1 MQELLSRGRYVLDAI
16 AHRIGKLR
24 RAEPRRTNKVHRNT
38 IHPIF
43 STPLLFDN
51 ELLSIRLRAFT
62 NIYYFQP
69 QTFFNANFSNEF
81 WLKVN
86 RYSVDQKKKKR
97 EKKKKKMQWG
107 QHCRFAALINKVY
120 VAWKR
125 DSRNF
130 ARCSVESLC
139 SLHITVFF
147 SLFVT
152 PFFSSR
158 YVVNISAISRRAGFV
173 KIHISIVYI

>member
-97 EKKKKKMQWG
+97 EKKKKKKKISEINVT
-107 QHCRFAALINKVY
+107 HALQPI
-120 VAWKR
+120 
-125 DSRNF
+125 
-130 ARCSVESLC
+130 LGT
-139 SLHITVFF
+139 L
-147 SLFVT
+147 LFCQ
-152 PFFSSR
+152 R
-158 YVVNISAISRRAGFV
+158 IDQ
-173 KIHISIVYI
+173 